1 MGKSRQASDV
11 AWQTK
16 FRNKIINGGMDIWQR
31 ATTSPASAGTG
42 FIADRWQI
50 AIAGVFTGTYAR
62 DTDTPSGI
70 GYSLGLTVVTA
81 DTSVA
86 AGDYV
91 IFRQG
96 IEGYNVQDL
105 LLGTASA
112 EDFTLSFDVKS
123 PVTGTHCVAFRNAA
137 SNRSYV
143 AEYTVNV
150 ADTWESKTIT
160 VSGDTAGTWAVDNTK
175 GLELVFTLIG
185 GSTFQTTAG
194 AWSAGNYLS
203 TSNQVNVVGTSSDKF
218 LLDNVKLEK
227 GSVATDFEQRSI
239 AEEMTLCQ
247 RYYLR
252 VYGAA
257 NFPSI
262 PGQGFNATLGG
273 LFWEFPTEM
282 RAAPTIGNNLTA
294 VSGIMTATGG
304 LSVFSS
310 MSTINSN
317 SSRAFLRV
325 VTTGGMAA
333 GNASGGLFSSGEYID
348 ADAEL

>member
-137 SNRSYV
+137 ANRSYV

-160 VSGDTAGTWAVDNTK
+160 VSGDTTGTWTVDSTT
-175 GLELVFTLIG
+175 GLDLLFTLIG

-227 GSVATDFEQRSI
+227 GSAVTDFEDRSFG
-239 AEEMTLCQ
+239 EELALCQ
-247 RYYLR
+247 RYYSKSYAHDTVPGTITNDGLHGTL
-252 VYGAA
+252 VSDNVSQTAWHSIQ
-257 NFPSI
+257 FPVI
-262 PGQGFNATLGG
+262 
-273 LFWEFPTEM
+273 M
-282 RAAPTIGNNLTA
+282 RTTPTITSYDPTTGNSGKYRSGITELTA
-294 VSGIMTATGG
+294 SVAYTGNSGTLIYGTGG
-304 LSVFSS
+304 GAG
-310 MSTINSN
+310 NG
-317 SSRAFLRV
+317 SRAHW
-325 VTTGGMAA
+325 T
-333 GNASGGLFSSGEYID
+333 